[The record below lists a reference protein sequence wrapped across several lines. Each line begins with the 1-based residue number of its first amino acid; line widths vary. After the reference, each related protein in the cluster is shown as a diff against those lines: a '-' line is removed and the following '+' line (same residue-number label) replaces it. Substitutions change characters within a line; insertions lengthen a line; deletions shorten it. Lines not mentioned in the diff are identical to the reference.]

1 MSTKPVA
8 GGRKRESALPPA
20 FTLFE
25 LLVFSPFV
33 QRLAVNTFRA
43 KRLDAAFSLIEV
55 TIALGI
61 VAFAVVAVLGVIPTG
76 MNTLRDSTRESV
88 EAQIVRSI
96 GGQLGTGTFTNVNT
110 NFYCDVDG
118 RMVSDTNSAIFT
130 ITTSNQS
137 AVPSY
142 PGSANLNNLTN
153 FLKTVRLDIKTRS
166 TSNSYY
172 ISVAKTDATNT
183 AQ

>member
-1 MSTKPVA
+1 
-8 GGRKRESALPPA
+8 
-20 FTLFE
+20 
-25 LLVFSPFV
+25 
-33 QRLAVNTFRA
+33 
-43 KRLDAAFSLIEV
+43 
-55 TIALGI
+55 
-61 VAFAVVAVLGVIPTG
+61 

-96 GGQLGTGTFTNVNT
+96 SGQLGMGTFTSVNT

-118 RMVSDTNSAIFT
+118 QLVSDSNSAIFT

-137 AVPSY
+137 AAPSY
-142 PGSANLNNLTN
+142 PGSANLKNLNN

-172 ISVAKTDATNT
+172 ISVARTDA